1 MSWAGPDC
9 VRSIKKLNLRFPFFP
24 GENLIAIGSVRP
36 TARQGPYFS
45 YSNFLYSKFS
55 CSAGSSRI
63 VSWTWTR
70 STSRKTRP
78 YHSSTVRRS
87 PSLFLPS
94 SISVMTKLYL
104 HYLTYSDETYLL
116 TKKLLKRFCSCLF
129 ERFAL
134 LLTPSLALA
143 GSVTLSLAEGIMHDV
158 FVSSVVSG
166 GNIVSKV

>member
-116 TKKLLKRFCSCLF
+116 TKNCLKD
-129 ERFAL
+129 FAL
-134 LLTPSLALA
+134 AYLRGL
-143 GSVTLSLAEGIMHDV
+143 
-158 FVSSVVSG
+158 FFY
-166 GNIVSKV
+166 

>member
-45 YSNFLYSKFS
+45 YCSNFLYSKFS

-134 LLTPSLALA
+134 LLTPSLALCRI
-143 GSVTLSLAEGIMHDV
+143 SY
-158 FVSSVVSG
+158 FVSGRGHHAWRFRLICSQWR
-166 GNIVSKV
+166 